1 MVLRYEIDDVSF
13 LIIFLITRLYIFKY
27 NDHSS
32 NPGTYYS
39 KIKSSNN
46 RDRYG

>member
-1 MVLRYEIDDVSF
+1 MALRYGLDDVSF
-13 LIIFLITRLYIFKY
+13 LIIFLITGLYIFKY

-32 NPGTYYS
+32 NPGSYYS
-39 KIKSSNN
+39 KMKSSNN